1 MFVTPVFYSL
11 DQVPTSLHAW
21 FHLNPMV
28 GLIQSWRD
36 VLLHGNWPD
45 ALVMGKLLAVGSM
58 LLFVGRRTFV
68 NQSDSFAEEL

>member
-1 MFVTPVFYSL
+1 
-11 DQVPTSLHAW
+11 
-21 FHLNPMV
+21 MV

-45 ALVMGKLLAVGSM
+45 ALVMGKLLAMGSM

-68 NQSDSFAEEL
+68 NQSDCFAEEL